1 LSPGPNL
8 FVVGAAKAGTT
19 SLWWY
24 LDKHPEI
31 LMSKVK
37 EPHFFSRGG
46 MHGIA
51 TPVKDPE
58 RYARLFAR
66 GAGRRYRGEAS
77 PSYLADPETPER
89 IRAAVPDA
97 RIVVSLRD
105 PVERAWS
112 NYLMAVR
119 NGYERR
125 SFEEALERE
134 FADQEPAVF
143 VQPPPYF
150 LRGIYAEPVR
160 RYFDAFD
167 GAALVLFFEEFVAD
181 VRGTMAR
188 IFEWLGLDPSP
199 AESLVEE
206 PVFPYQVP
214 RNVLARVVLRTPG
227 SHRVGDAIL
236 RGRARAWAQL
246 ALLRFEKPELDP
258 GTRGMLRERY
268 APHDDR
274 LRALLGRPLPWD
286 ERP

>member
-1 LSPGPNL
+1 LTPGPNL

-46 MHGIA
+46 THRVA

-77 PSYLADPETPER
+77 PSYLVDPETPGR
-89 IRAAVPDA
+89 IRAAAPAA
-97 RIVVSLRD
+97 RIVVALRD

-112 NYLMAVR
+112 NYLMSVR

-125 SFEEALERE
+125 SFEDALGQE
-134 FADQEPAVF
+134 FAEPQPDVF

-150 LRGIYAEPVR
+150 DRGIYAEPVR
-160 RYFDAFD
+160 RYLDTFD
-167 GAALVLFFEEFVAD
+167 GAAHVLFFEEFVAD

-188 IFEWLGLDPSP
+188 LFEWLGLDPSP
-199 AESLVEE
+199 AETLREE

-214 RNVLARVVLRTPG
+214 RNALARVLLGTPG
-227 SHRVGDAIL
+227 SHLVGDAVL
-236 RGRARAWAQL
+236 RGPARRWAQR
-246 ALLRFEKPELDP
+246 ALLRREKPELDP
-258 GTRGMLRERY
+258 ATRRMLRERY
-268 APHDDR
+268 RPHDER

-286 ERP
+286 GSP

>member
-1 LSPGPNL
+1 LTPGPNL

-31 LMSKVK
+31 HMSKVK

-46 MHGIA
+46 MHRLA

-66 GAGRRYRGEAS
+66 GARRRYRGEAS
-77 PSYLADPETPER
+77 PSYLSDPETPDR
-89 IRAAVPDA
+89 IKAAVPDA

-112 NYLMAVR
+112 NYLMWAQK
-119 NGYERR
+119 GFEHR
-125 SFEEALERE
+125 SFEEALEQE
-134 FADQEPAVF
+134 FATREPDVF
-143 VQPPPYF
+143 VHPPPYF
-150 LRGIYAEPVR
+150 YRGLYAEPVE
-160 RYFDAFD
+160 RYLDAFD

-181 VRGTMAR
+181 VRGAMGR
-188 IFEWLGLDPSP
+188 IFEWLGLDPTP
-199 AESLVEE
+199 AASLLEE

-227 SHRVGDAIL
+227 SHRVGDAVL
-236 RGRARAWAQL
+236 RGRTRAWAQR
-246 ALLRFEKPELDP
+246 ALLRRDKPVLDSE
-258 GTRGMLRERY
+258 TRRMLRERY

-274 LRALLGRPLPWD
+274 LRALLGRSLPWD
-286 ERP
+286 GRP